1 MFWKFGGKNRT
12 KLGNFLDRNGF
23 TQNDLER
30 NAKLSRPTVSKA
42 CNDKEYIPSPTVMK
56 KILKVIRQIK
66 PNVKSTDFWDM

>member
-12 KLGNFLDRNGF
+12 KLGGFLDRNGF
-23 TQNDLER
+23 TQNDLEKT
-30 NAKLSRPTVSKA
+30 AKLSRPTVSKA